1 MDPSPILDYLITKK
15 RETWVKY
22 VKIVFMNIYDEIKK
36 PIIALSPMEDV
47 TDTVFRQI
55 VMSVGRPDV
64 FFTEFVNVEGLNSK
78 GKEKVIHRL
87 QYTKEEKPIVAQL
100 WGVKPENFLY
110 GAKLVKEMGFDGVD
124 INMGCSVKN
133 VVKNNAGSGL
143 INADRQLVVDII
155 KATKKGAQDIPVSVK
170 TRLGFEYPDIEGW
183 IGFLLEQQLD
193 LLTIHM
199 RTAKGEGAIHANW
212 EYMEEIVKLKNQKN
226 LSTLLFGNGDIK
238 SIKQGKELSEKYKI
252 DGVMIGREAIYNP
265 WVFSKREEISQEEK
279 LILFK
284 KHLQLFEKTWGE
296 SKDFHSLKKFFR
308 AYISDF
314 DGASELRGLL
324 MQCKNV
330 KEVLDILK
338 TL

>member
-1 MDPSPILDYLITKK
+1 
-15 RETWVKY
+15 
-22 VKIVFMNIYDEIKK
+22 MNIYDEIKK

-55 VMSVGRPDV
+55 IMSVGRPAL

-87 QYTKEEKPIVAQL
+87 QYAKEERPIVAQL
-100 WGVKPENFLY
+100 WGIKPENFLY

-155 KATKKGAQDIPVSVK
+155 KATKEGAQDIPVSVK

-199 RTAKGEGAIHANW
+199 RTAKGEEAIHANW
-212 EYMEEIVKLKNQKN
+212 EYMEEIVKLRNQKN
-226 LSTLLFGNGDIK
+226 SSTLLFGNGDIK

-265 WVFSKREEISQEEK
+265 WVFSEREEISQKEK
-279 LILFK
+279 FILFE

-296 SKDFHSLKKFFR
+296 SKDFYSLKKFFR

-314 DGASELRGLL
+314 DGASDLRGLL

-330 KEVLDILK
+330 KEILDILK

>member
-1 MDPSPILDYLITKK
+1 
-15 RETWVKY
+15 
-22 VKIVFMNIYDEIKK
+22 MNIYDEIKK

-87 QYTKEEKPIVAQL
+87 QYAKEERPIVAQL

-155 KATKKGAQDIPVSVK
+155 KATKEGAQDIPVSVK

-193 LLTIHM
+193 LLTVHM

-212 EYMEEIVKLKNQKN
+212 EYMEEIVKLRNQKN
-226 LSTLLFGNGDIK
+226 SSTLLFGNGDIK

-265 WVFSKREEISQEEK
+265 WVFSEREEISQMEK
-279 LILFK
+279 FILFK

-314 DGASELRGLL
+314 DGASDLRGLL

-330 KEVLDILK
+330 KEILDILK

>member
-1 MDPSPILDYLITKK
+1 
-15 RETWVKY
+15 
-22 VKIVFMNIYDEIKK
+22 MNIYDEIKK

-110 GAKLVKEMGFDGVD
+110 GAKLVKEMGFEGVD

-155 KATKKGAQDIPVSVK
+155 KATKEGAQDIPVSVK

-193 LLTIHM
+193 LLTVHM

-212 EYMEEIVKLKNQKN
+212 EYTEEIVKLRNQKN
-226 LSTLLFGNGDIK
+226 SSTLLFGNGDIK

-265 WVFSKREEISQEEK
+265 WVFSEREEISQKEK
-279 LILFK
+279 FILFE

-296 SKDFHSLKKFFR
+296 SKDFHSLKKFFK
-308 AYISDF
+308 AYVNDF
-314 DGASELRGLL
+314 GGSALLRSRLMSCNDFGEVSNIIDEEL
-324 MQCKNV
+324 KN
-330 KEVLDILK
+330 I
-338 TL
+338 

>member
-1 MDPSPILDYLITKK
+1 MG
-15 RETWVKY
+15 
-22 VKIVFMNIYDEIKK
+22 MNIYKELKK
-36 PIIALSPMEDV
+36 PIICLSPMEDV

-55 VMSVGRPDV
+55 VMSVGRPDI

-87 QYTKEEKPIVAQL
+87 QYSKEEKPIVAQL
-100 WGVKPENFLY
+100 WGVKPENFLH

-143 INADRQLVVDII
+143 INADRKLVIDII
-155 KATKKGAQDIPVSVK
+155 KATKEGSQGIPVSVK

-193 LLTIHM
+193 LLTVHM
-199 RTAKGEGAIHANW
+199 RTAKGEGAIHADW
-212 EYMEEIVKLKNQKN
+212 RYMEEIVKLRNQKDY
-226 LSTLLFGNGDIK
+226 STLLFGNGDIK
-238 SIKQGKELSEKYKI
+238 SVKQGKELSEQYNI

-265 WVFSKREEISQEEK
+265 WVFSEREGISREEK
-279 LILFK
+279 LILFRR
-284 KHLQLFEKTWGE
+284 HLQLFEETWGK

-314 DGASELRGLL
+314 EGASELRGLL
-324 MQCKNV
+324 MQCNNV